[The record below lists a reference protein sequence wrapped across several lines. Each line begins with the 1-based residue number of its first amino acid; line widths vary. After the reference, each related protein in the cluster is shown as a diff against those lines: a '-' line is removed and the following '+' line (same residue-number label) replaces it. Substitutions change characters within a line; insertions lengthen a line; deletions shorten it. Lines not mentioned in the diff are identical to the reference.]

1 MNVLSIFVAILAVW
15 RLTHLLQFEGGPFD
29 LIAGWRNLLR
39 RVSLSGLVDCFFCLS
54 LWLAAPLAYIIGPS
68 WKERLM
74 LWPALSG
81 GAILLERIVEP
92 PSEIASYN
100 EDPIPEEKP
109 PCVAEKPEAF
119 QPRILSPIP
128 AQFEWTT
135 PSCRPRCSGTR
146 VEAG

>member
-1 MNVLSIFVAILAVW
+1 MNILSIFVAILAVW
-15 RLTHLLQFEGGPFD
+15 RLTHLLQYEDGPFD
-29 LIAGWRNLLR
+29 AIAAWRNWLR
-39 RVSLSGLVDCFFCLS
+39 RFSLAGLVDCFFCLS
-54 LWLAAPLAYIIGPS
+54 LWLAAPIAYLLGPS

-81 GAILLERIVEP
+81 AAILLNRISDP
-92 PSEIASYN
+92 PSETASYS
-100 EDPIPEEKP
+100 EDPVPEEKS
-109 PCVAEKPEAF
+109 PCVAEKPEAL
-119 QPRILSPIP
+119 QPQMPNPIP

>member
-1 MNVLSIFVAILAVW
+1 MNVLSILVAILAVW
-15 RLTHLLQFEGGPFD
+15 RLTHLLQFEDGPFD
-29 LIAGWRNLLR
+29 AIAGWRNLLR

-81 GAILLERIVEP
+81 AAILLDRIADP
-92 PSEIASYN
+92 PSETASYS
-100 EDPIPEEKP
+100 EDPVPEEKP
-109 PCVAEKPEAF
+109 PCVAEKPEI
-119 QPRILSPIP
+119 PPSRIPKLIP